1 MPFTN
6 SSMSDVARE
15 SLAQVKSSNECTP
28 VDILNLISKET
39 SKAEAT
45 PRFVTFRNQV
55 TLAGS

>member
-1 MPFTN
+1 
-6 SSMSDVARE
+6 MSDVARE